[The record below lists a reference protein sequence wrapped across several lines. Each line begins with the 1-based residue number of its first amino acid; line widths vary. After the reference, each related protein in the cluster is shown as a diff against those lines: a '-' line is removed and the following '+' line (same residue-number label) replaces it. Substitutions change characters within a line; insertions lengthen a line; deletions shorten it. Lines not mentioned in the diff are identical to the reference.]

1 MTTLLRRAAA
11 LALAVGLALGL
22 LLPVGLVSTSPA
34 LAAATGPTVVTTARY
49 VVQPAQARIR
59 VTVDATIT
67 NPIPDTRTNRYA
79 YSFTYLAV
87 QPGIASPSI
96 VKGPKGAAIRIT
108 SRSASSTMLRLDF
121 GTLYGG
127 HSAAVRFAFNLAN
140 TGTAANRL
148 VRIGS
153 NLVTFPVWA
162 YASTG
167 ASGSRSIVQFPAGY
181 DVNVD
186 AGSFATQS
194 RAADGGVI
202 LDSGS
207 LSRPL
212 AFFAYVSA
220 QQPATYRDSSLQVA
234 LPDGP
239 VALTLRAWTDDR
251 TWAGRM
257 GSLLARALP
266 LLRADIGVAW
276 PHDGAVIVQEA
287 VNRSAGGYA
296 GLYDAGSETIQV
308 AYWANPSVAI
318 HETTHGWINGTLL
331 ADRWAVEGFT
341 SLYAQH
347 AAAALKIASTAPTL
361 TASLQAAAFPLNAW
375 PATPGTNA
383 TAEAY
388 GQAASYTLAGLIAKQ
403 AGPAALAKVWA
414 AAQARIG
421 AYQPPAGGASTPPE
435 TVDGPPDWRGLLD
448 LLEAETGSD
457 FTPLWRTWVV
467 RPDEAAL
474 LDERASARSA
484 YTALL
489 GAADGWSV
497 PRPVRDA
504 LRAWRFDAATTL
516 IGEARAALSAHAAL
530 QAQSAAAGVTL
541 PPTVRRLFEAGD
553 LAGASVEAQHE
564 QAAVEAIA
572 DAARRRDDAADDVL
586 ARAGLLGEA
595 PGAQL
600 AAASAALAGGDSAAA
615 VLDAQAAAQVWD
627 GAHDEGRRRVLMAGA
642 LVVAI
647 GVLAL
652 SMLGR
657 LWRGRRRPAPADDA
671 WNDSW

>member
-1 MTTLLRRAAA
+1 MTALLRRAGA
-11 LALAVGLALGL
+11 LALAVGLALGM
-22 LLPVGLVSTSPA
+22 LLPVGLASTSPA

-49 VVQPAQARIR
+49 AVQPAQARIR

-79 YSFTYLAV
+79 YSYTFLAV

-96 VKGPKGAAIRIT
+96 VKGPKGAAVRIT

-127 HSAAVRFAFNLAN
+127 HSVAVRFAFNLAN

-148 VRIGS
+148 VRIGA

-167 ASGSRSIVQFPAGY
+167 ASGSRAIVQFPTGY
-181 DVNVD
+181 DVSVD

-194 RAADGGVI
+194 RAADGGVV

-220 QQPATYRDSSLQVA
+220 QQPATYRDSSLQVS

-257 GSLLARALP
+257 GSLLTRALP

-276 PHDGAVIVQEA
+276 PHEGAVVVQEA

-308 AYWANPSVAI
+308 AYWANPAVAI
-318 HETTHGWINGTLL
+318 HETAHGWINGTLL

-347 AAAALKIASTAPTL
+347 ASTALKIASTAPAL

-375 PATPGTNA
+375 PATPGSNA

-388 GQAASYTLAGLIAKQ
+388 GQAAAYTLAGLIAKQ

-421 AYQPPAGGASTPPE
+421 AYQPPAGASTAPE

-448 LLEAETGSD
+448 LLEAETGTD

-474 LDERASARSA
+474 LDARASARSA

-489 GAADGWSV
+489 AAADGWAV
-497 PRPVRDA
+497 PRSVRDA

-516 IGEARAALSAHAAL
+516 IAEARAALSAHAAL
-530 QAQSAAAGVTL
+530 QAQSAAAGVAL

-553 LAGASVEAQHE
+553 LAGAGVEAQHE

-572 DAARRRDDAADDVL
+572 DAARRRDEAADDLL
-586 ARAGLLGEA
+586 ARAGLLGEE

-600 AAASAALAGGDSAAA
+600 AAASAALAGGDPAAA

-642 LVVAI
+642 LIVAV
-647 GVLAL
+647 GVLTL

-657 LWRGRRRPAPADDA
+657 LWRGRRRADAGEDA
-671 WNDSW
+671 WSDSW